1 MRPVA
6 AFSEPAG
13 DGAKCGKIA
22 GWAADT
28 KTTMLTPD
36 IASDVVAQCQ
46 VARGEIGQALS
57 RAFGSPFE
65 VAVGEPTTLRFLDP
79 PDKLE
84 SPGVVVALHFG
95 LAAMAIL
102 VPQSHGLLPRDYDSA
117 DPKAQSKLTTL
128 AQELGM
134 LVLPEALLAEDTQGF
149 CVASLADALRDG
161 RATEDATLL
170 SLVCNSGAKQ
180 DQVLVIWPLTS
191 ARQITKVQA
200 TGSDA
205 RSATKHGHP
214 QTSGAVIGPGL
225 ADAEAAN
232 EALAEAANDSARS
245 HRDTWADDA
254 ASGAPSSSASKP
266 RQKAITRGPGLRDL
280 PKYSRSLLKIRVPLS
295 VTLAEK
301 KQPLGQI
308 LEIGPGSILQFEK
321 SCEDMLD
328 LNVSNLAIARGEAV
342 KVGDK
347 FGLRV
352 TSLILP
358 SERFK
363 VVQPAL
369 PGLGPRLSQPN
380 ATVSTG

>member
-1 MRPVA
+1 
-6 AFSEPAG
+6 
-13 DGAKCGKIA
+13 
-22 GWAADT
+22 
-28 KTTMLTPD
+28 MLTAS
-36 IASDVVAQCQ
+36 IAPDVVAQCE

-65 VAVGEPTTLRFLDP
+65 VAIGEPATLRNLDP
-79 PDKLE
+79 PEKLE
-84 SPGVVVALHFG
+84 SPGVVVTLHFG
-95 LAAMAIL
+95 LAALAIL
-102 VPQSHGLLPRDYDSA
+102 IPQSRGLLPRGYDSA
-117 DPKAQSKLTTL
+117 DPKAQSRLTTL

-134 LVLPEALLAEDTQGF
+134 LVLPEALLAEDAQGF
-149 CVASLADALRDG
+149 CVANLADALRDG
-161 RATEDATLL
+161 GAKEDASLL
-170 SLVCNSGAKQ
+170 NLVLKSAGKQ
-180 DQVLVIWPLTS
+180 DEASVIWPLSS

-200 TGSDA
+200 AGSA
-205 RSATKHGHP
+205 GPSAAQHGQAP
-214 QTSGAVIGPGL
+214 PSGAVIEPGLTGTEAVAASEAL
-225 ADAEAAN
+225 ADAAVDVGQSQQVAW
-232 EALAEAANDSARS
+232 AEDASSDPPGPSAR
-245 HRDTWADDA
+245 
-254 ASGAPSSSASKP
+254 KP
-266 RQKAITRGPGLRDL
+266 QQKATTRGPGLRDL
-280 PKYSRSLLKIRVPLS
+280 PTYSRSLLKIRVPLS

-363 VVQPAL
+363 TVQPAL
-369 PGLGPRLSQPN
+369 PGVGARLPGRG
-380 ATVSTG
+380 ATVSGG

>member
-1 MRPVA
+1 
-6 AFSEPAG
+6 
-13 DGAKCGKIA
+13 
-22 GWAADT
+22 
-28 KTTMLTPD
+28 MLTPD

-57 RAFGSPFE
+57 RAFGPPFE

-79 PDKLE
+79 PEKVE
-84 SPGVVVALHFG
+84 SPGVVVTLHFG

-102 VPQSHGLLPRDYDSA
+102 VPHGLLPRGYDSA
-117 DPKAQSKLTTL
+117 DPKAQSKLTTF

-134 LVLPEALLAEDTQGF
+134 LVLPEALLAEDAQGF

-161 RATEDATLL
+161 GVREDASLL
-170 SLVCNSGAKQ
+170 SLTLKSGGKHGEA
-180 DQVLVIWPLTS
+180 LVVWPLAN
-191 ARQITKVQA
+191 ARQITKAQA
-200 TGSDA
+200 AGPAS
-205 RSATKHGHP
+205 SAPEHGPTHA
-214 QTSGAVIGPGL
+214 SGAAIGPGH
-225 ADAEAAN
+225 ADSEAAVASQ
-232 EALAEAANDSARS
+232 ELANDTAQS
-245 HRDTWADDA
+245 HRLA
-254 ASGAPSSSASKP
+254 GAEDSASEPSFSAGYKP
-266 RQKAITRGPGLRDL
+266 QQKATTRGPGLRDL
-280 PKYSRSLLKIRVPLS
+280 PTYSRSLLKIRVPLS

-363 VVQPAL
+363 TVQPAL
-369 PGLGPRLSQPN
+369 PGVGARLRGRD
-380 ATVSTG
+380 ATVSGR